1 MVDERGRLR
10 HFIGATV
17 FMAGALLTGVA
28 IAVSDF
34 PAGSYLSGPYTLEF
48 KRDGS
53 FRVVK
58 SGYALVEGEY
68 AVSGEQIRLTD
79 KKGPFACTGPG
90 QATGTYNWKLES
102 GALLLTKVQD
112 ECGDRSASFVASPW
126 KKQ

>member
-1 MVDERGRLR
+1 MVDERRRSRL
-10 HFIGATV
+10 FIGATV

-28 IAVSDF
+28 MAVSDF
-34 PAGSYLSGPYTLEF
+34 PTGSYSSGPYTLEF

-53 FRVVK
+53 FQVVK
-58 SGYALVEGEY
+58 SGYALVQGEY
-68 AVSGEQIRLTD
+68 AVSGPQIRLTD

-102 GALLLTKVQD
+102 GALLLSKVQD
-112 ECGDRSASFVASPW
+112 DCSDRSASFAASPW